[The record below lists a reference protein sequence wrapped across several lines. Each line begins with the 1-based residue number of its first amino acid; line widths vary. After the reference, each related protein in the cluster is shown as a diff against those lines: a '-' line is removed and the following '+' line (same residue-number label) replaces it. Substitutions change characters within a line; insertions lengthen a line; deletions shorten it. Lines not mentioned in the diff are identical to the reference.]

1 MLTSLFRG
9 ASWLDAWLHQHVGRL
24 YSGILTWGL
33 VITISGGVASLAKSF
48 TLDGGRIDLVKI
60 VLTVALQAALLVNQ
74 LAQWSELRQ
83 RRQARKA
90 AKSSPPA

>member
-1 MLTSLFRG
+1 MLTTLFRG

-24 YSGILTWGL
+24 YGAILTWGL
-33 VITISGGVASLAKSF
+33 IAAIGDSMARLAKSF
-48 TLDGGRIDLVKI
+48 AQEGGKVDVARI
-60 VLTVALQAALLVNQ
+60 VLTVTLQAALLINQ

-90 AKSSPPA
+90 VQPPPAA